1 MGRDLAWL
9 LFLVSGGRLRRMIA
23 GESEVSGEVCRA
35 RGARIAS
42 QLSRAPTGLMA
53 GAIGST
59 EAVAVKPSEED
70 GLRPARGWIIVQMC
84 SNKLLQC
91 VWWCGIAQTNCCNVP
106 SGAELLKQ
114 TAAMCLVV

>member
-35 RGARIAS
+35 QGARIAS

-84 SNKLLQC
+84 SNKLLQR
-91 VWWCGIAQTNCCNVP
+91 V
-106 SGAELLKQ
+106 
-114 TAAMCLVV
+114 